1 MGKALNSLFRFF
13 FKKEMKACRRG
24 KMPNEFILFMN
35 NKLSLSNLLIKN
47 YKKIQSEGI
56 YIS

>member
-47 YKKIQSEGI
+47 YKKNTK
-56 YIS
+56 